1 MAKLVDVLGLGPS
14 EAAHGG
20 SSPSIR
26 TLVVVQGIVV
36 C

>member
-1 MAKLVDVLGLGPS
+1 MAELVDVLGLGPS
-14 EAAHGG
+14 KETCGG

-26 TLVVVQGIVV
+26 TLGISKGVVI